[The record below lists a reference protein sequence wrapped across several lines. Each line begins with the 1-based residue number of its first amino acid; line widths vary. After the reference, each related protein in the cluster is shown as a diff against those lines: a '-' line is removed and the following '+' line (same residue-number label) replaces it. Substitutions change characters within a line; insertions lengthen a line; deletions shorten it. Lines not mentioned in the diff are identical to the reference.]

1 MPLSTLFSRLHWG
14 YFVAVVWGRRFSV
27 HRVPQ
32 WIILQFD
39 RRVRAADVC
48 CIVTILLKSLALEKI
63 ERYPGVSSILNLCLL
78 VWCSGIPGRIPVVHI
93 KSQMT
98 HCHVIA
104 VLNPAV
110 QLNMR
115 VREASLFGGLWLWF
129 CFWNYMHH
137 MADLML
143 VPLTPAIP
151 VLPGPTVLGALTVC
165 SLL

>member
-1 MPLSTLFSRLHWG
+1 MTSHAPFHVVFPLALRILCGCCLRQALQRASGAPMDHITIRQASKGSRRMLHSDYSSQEPGIGKNWK
-14 YFVAVVWGRRFSV
+14 VS
-27 HRVPQ
+27 
-32 WIILQFD
+32 
-39 RRVRAADVC
+39 RRVIYSQFV
-48 CIVTILLKSLALEKI
+48 
-63 ERYPGVSSILNLCLL
+63 P
-78 VWCSGIPGRIPVVHI
+78 SGIPGRIPVVHI